1 MSIPVHTLPASP
13 LRVAVAQAPLVP
25 LDIAANTA
33 TAAAL
38 VRRAAAQGARLLL
51 LSELFLTGYETA
63 GIAADPDTLTV
74 APDDPRL
81 APLAAA
87 CAGTGTA
94 VVVGAPVRDRDTGT
108 LHIAALALD
117 GSGRTAAVY
126 RKQFATP
133 NERAAG
139 FSPGTGGCTLE
150 LDGWRLGIGVC
161 WDSGFP
167 EHARAAALDGAHAYL
182 VGALFGTGPGAH
194 QRRTV
199 FPARALDNTLYVLL
213 ANHVGRSGPYTG
225 CGLSA
230 AWGPD
235 GHLLAEAAEDAPEL
249 LTVDLDPAVLARA
262 RTDDPVLLQPGL
274 TTTPTRTTATLSTTG
289 GAGSCAMGK
298 RATAHITAQPEPS

>member
-1 MSIPVHTLPASP
+1 MSTPVHALPASP
-13 LRVAVAQAPLVP
+13 LRVAVAQAPVAP
-25 LDIAANTA
+25 LDVVANTA
-33 TAAAL
+33 TAAGL
-38 VRRAAAQGARLLL
+38 VRRAAARDARLLL
-51 LSELFLTGYETA
+51 LSELFLTGYETT
-63 GIAADPDTLTV
+63 GIAADPDALTL

-87 CAGTGTA
+87 CAETGTA
-94 VVVGAPVRDRDTGT
+94 VVVGAPVRDETTGA

-117 GSGRTAAVY
+117 GTGRLAAVY

-139 FSPGTGGCTLE
+139 FSAGDGGCTLE
-150 LDGWRLGIGVC
+150 LDGWRLGLGVC

-182 VGALFGTGPGAH
+182 VGALFGHGPGAH

-225 CGLSA
+225 CGGSA
-230 AWGPD
+230 VWGPD
-235 GHLLAEAAEDAPEL
+235 GRLLAEAPEDAPEL
-249 LTVDLDPAVLARA
+249 LTVLLDPQELARA
-262 RTDDPVLLQPGL
+262 RTEDPVLLQPGL
-274 TTTPTRTTATLSTTG
+274 TTTPTRTTAALS
-289 GAGSCAMGK
+289 
-298 RATAHITAQPEPS
+298 